1 MAKKKK
7 LLNKRGRS
15 KQVEKETLELLENY
29 IAMKHTEEYI
39 AATLRREARPT
50 VRVYS
55 HVRSPNVLID
65 TMNEHEYIHHPKANL
80 VVKKR
85 KKK

>member
-15 KQVEKETLELLENY
+15 KQAEIETRQLLENY

-39 AATLRREARPT
+39 AAALRRKARPT
-50 VRVYS
+50 VRIFS
-55 HVRSPNVLID
+55 HVRAPNVLID